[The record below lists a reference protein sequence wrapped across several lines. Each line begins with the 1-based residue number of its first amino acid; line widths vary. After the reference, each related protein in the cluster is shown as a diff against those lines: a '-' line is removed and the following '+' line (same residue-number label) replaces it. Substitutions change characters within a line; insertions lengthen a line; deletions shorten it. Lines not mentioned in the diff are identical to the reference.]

1 MSNITDLSKLFR
13 GLVDDMDAE
22 DVNRFQVPQMTQQ
35 QTPQVQIPMA
45 PQQSIPL
52 QETSQELAFQQ
63 NMDPSKLMPV
73 DTAFNQQYTPESFD
87 NIGVVP
93 PVQMN
98 IPQPT
103 MPSAAPLPNSDNFV
117 LRPPEQVVLGESAQG
132 LPESYTSAGY
142 FPEVP
147 QLDGNVPQV
156 TEPTVE
162 REPSFFDN
170 MRAPRPSYLPSGFEE
185 DISSQ
190 ETLDKTYEFANWV
203 KDNPAEAAA
212 AGVSLY
218 PAARIGSAVT
228 SGAAKV
234 VGKLSNFTRG
244 KLPKRFRDFFG
255 NTKTVPGKSTTTKV
269 QREGQPGVYD
279 PLRTTKEVFTV
290 SPTKTGLTAAGLYA
304 GSEAGEAL
312 FPDIPKPEGSNIPA
326 VEPVGDPS
334 LLRPDGTT
342 KSTKGFLGPIEGN
355 DNSLRTE
362 LSIGVD
368 FGNGE
373 VLVPSMIPGLT
384 AEEIE
389 VLRNLPEGSLP
400 PQSIIDKAKAHA
412 EKRIAN
418 NLSPFYQDGE
428 EDLVEQD
435 AANAEAEK
443 EITVKEAE
451 TVVKTIEPTLKKDA
465 DKVIESLGEKEDD
478 EPEESFLKR
487 VWNGVS
493 GFFKEQ
499 LDDPKVRRTLFA
511 YIASRAVGYDGVTF
525 AGQVLE
531 NEWKQEAAQKKQ
543 DFELEKI
550 YGKEAAAQRKKL
562 IDDQS
567 IDFSKTAEIY
577 DTVNQRNL
585 TGSFSKNGQLI
596 SLDNPE
602 AFGLTPE
609 NRVVSVAALRQ
620 MTDGQYTLGKGDTSQ
635 DIQKELTS
643 YVSNNLSNTIDSVVS
658 NVAQRR
664 GLESKDEKALDARIR
679 GSLTTSQLE
688 GATTLFT
695 SMLPANTNY
704 DTPEMRLALNNG
716 IEQYAKAI
724 ADGRSS
730 AGSKQL
736 AGFFEMQQIKSD
748 SRNRISDGF
757 LAIPKLEGATDKT
770 GINVFSKASNKVKNL
785 KSAFADYNKM
795 DPNRINKTAMWSN
808 LERLYNEQEAAQGT
822 AFTKHWLGASDASVK
837 KGNEEAASP
846 QLLWVM
852 SLGNTSSKFN
862 AGSLKDIV
870 PKL

>member
-22 DVNRFQVPQMTQQ
+22 DVNRSQVPQM
-35 QTPQVQIPMA
+35 A
-45 PQQSIPL
+45 PQQFIPP

-103 MPSAAPLPNSDNFV
+103 MPTVVEAAQSFPDA
-117 LRPPEQVVLGESAQG
+117 EG
-132 LPESYTSAGY
+132 YTSAGY

-147 QLDGNVPQV
+147 QLDVPQV
-156 TEPTVE
+156 YESSVHYRLPDVPKYQVELNAPPTVRGE
-162 REPSFFDN
+162 DQSQFDADVEGSTRVAN
-170 MRAPRPSYLPSGFEE
+170 TRVLYDRAIQPLASGGLPTKGGMKSKAILGGGLFNRASGYFT
-185 DISSQ
+185 DTPDQ
-190 ETLDKTYEFANWV
+190 E
-203 KDNPAEAAA
+203 
-212 AGVSLY
+212 S
-218 PAARIGSAVT
+218 
-228 SGAAKV
+228 
-234 VGKLSNFTRG
+234 
-244 KLPKRFRDFFG
+244 
-255 NTKTVPGKSTTTKV
+255 
-269 QREGQPGVYD
+269 QRELTVEVRDYFDRDDVRKRIEADPKALALLERDPIGYYQSLTNDTVDEYTEEQP
-279 PLRTTKEVFTV
+279 FTLEPNV
-290 SPTKTGLTAAGLYA
+290 PEL
-304 GSEAGEAL
+304 
-312 FPDIPKPEGSNIPA
+312 EGSNIPA
-326 VEPVGDPS
+326 VEPVVDPS
-334 LLRPDGTT
+334 LLRP
-342 KSTKGFLGPIEGN
+342 
-355 DNSLRTE
+355 
-362 LSIGVD
+362 
-368 FGNGE
+368 
-373 VLVPSMIPGLT
+373 
-384 AEEIE
+384 
-389 VLRNLPEGSLP
+389 
-400 PQSIIDKAKAHA
+400 
-412 EKRIAN
+412 
-418 NLSPFYQDGE
+418 DGE

-531 NEWKQEAAQKKQ
+531 NEWKQEAAQKKLDNAEKVAQ
-543 DFELEKI
+543 KKQEFELEKI
-550 YGKEAAAQRKKL
+550 YGKEVIAERKKL
-562 IDDQS
+562 IDDQT

-609 NRVVSVAALRQ
+609 NRVVLVAALRQ
-620 MTDGQYTLGKGDTSQ
+620 MTDGQYILGKGDTSQ

-643 YVSNNLSNTIDSVVS
+643 YVSDNLSNTILNVVS
-658 NVAQRR
+658 NVTQRR
-664 GLESKDEKALDARIR
+664 GLESKDEKALEARIR

-688 GATTLFT
+688 GGVTLFT

-716 IEQYAKAI
+716 IEQYAIAI

-736 AGFFEMQQIKSD
+736 AGFLEMQQIKSD

-757 LAIPKLEGATDKT
+757 LAIPELKGATDKT

-795 DPNRINKTAMWSN
+795 DPNRVNKTAMWSN

-822 AFTKHWLGASDASVK
+822 AFTEHWLGASDASVK

>member
-1 MSNITDLSKLFR
+1 MSNITDLSKLLR

-35 QTPQVQIPMA
+35 QIPQVQIPMA

-103 MPSAAPLPNSDNFV
+103 IPTAAPLPNSDNFV

-132 LPESYTSAGY
+132 LPEAPEPVVPESSGPYRLPDVPKYQVELNAPPTVRGEDQSQFDADVEGSTRVVNTRALYDRAIQPLASGGLPTKGGMKSKAILGGGLFNRASGY
-142 FPEVP
+142 FTDTPDQES
-147 QLDGNVPQV
+147 QREL
-156 TEPTVE
+156 TVE
-162 REPSFFDN
+162 VRDYFDRDDVRKRIEADPKALALLERDPIGYYQSLTNDTVDEYTEEQPFTLEPN
-170 MRAPRPSYLPSGFEE
+170 
-185 DISSQ
+185 
-190 ETLDKTYEFANWV
+190 V
-203 KDNPAEAAA
+203 
-212 AGVSLY
+212 
-218 PAARIGSAVT
+218 
-228 SGAAKV
+228 
-234 VGKLSNFTRG
+234 
-244 KLPKRFRDFFG
+244 
-255 NTKTVPGKSTTTKV
+255 
-269 QREGQPGVYD
+269 
-279 PLRTTKEVFTV
+279 
-290 SPTKTGLTAAGLYA
+290 
-304 GSEAGEAL
+304 
-312 FPDIPKPEGSNIPA
+312 PKPEGSNIPV
-326 VEPVGDPS
+326 VEPVVDPS

-342 KSTKGFLGPIEGN
+342 KSTKGFLGPIKGN

-362 LSIGVD
+362 LSIGVN

-428 EDLVEQD
+428 EDLVEQE

-465 DKVIESLGEKEDD
+465 DKVIENLGEKEDD

-550 YGKEAAAQRKKL
+550 YGKEVIAARKKL
-562 IDDQS
+562 MDDQS

-602 AFGLTPE
+602 VFGLTPE

-620 MTDGQYTLGKGDTSQ
+620 MTDGQYILGKGDTSQ

-643 YVSNNLSNTIDSVVS
+643 YVSDNLSNTIDSVVS

-664 GLESKDEKALDARIR
+664 GLESKDEKALDARIK

-688 GATTLFT
+688 GGVTLFT

-716 IEQYAKAI
+716 IEQYAIAI

-736 AGFFEMQQIKSD
+736 AGFLEMQQIKSD

-757 LAIPKLEGATDKT
+757 LAIPKLKGATDKT